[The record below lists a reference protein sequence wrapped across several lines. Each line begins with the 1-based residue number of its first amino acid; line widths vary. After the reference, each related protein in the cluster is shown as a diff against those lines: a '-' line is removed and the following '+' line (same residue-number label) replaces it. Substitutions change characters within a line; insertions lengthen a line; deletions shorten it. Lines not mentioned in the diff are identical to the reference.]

1 MPRNLTGGNKAKSGK
16 NEVGRVA
23 ELHEVDESQGQMVGR
38 ILRSLGDRNMLIYC
52 NDGKERIAH
61 IRGSLRKK
69 VAKLEVG
76 DIVLISLRGEAM
88 GTTSGSCM
96 DRGDILA
103 KYERDVYRQLKN
115 IEGINPKLFNQLE
128 VMDVKQR
135 ASNIVNV
142 VDDCGFD
149 MDGSDEEKEDDQEE
163 TIDENGNVLVEL
175 TKEERATKKL
185 KEDTK
190 RAMLRN
196 AKEGARNTNN
206 NDDDI
211 DIDAI

>member
-16 NEVGRVA
+16 NDLGRVA
-23 ELHEVDESQGQMVGR
+23 ELHTIDESQGQMAGR

-76 DIVLISLRGEAM
+76 DIVLISLRGESM
-88 GTTSGSCM
+88 GVSSGSSM

-115 IEGINPKLFNQLE
+115 VEGINPKLFNQLE

-163 TIDENGNVLVEL
+163 TVDENGNIIVEL
-175 TKEERATKKL
+175 SKEERATKKI

-196 AKEGARNTNN
+196 VKEGARN

>member
-1 MPRNLTGGNKAKSGK
+1 
-16 NEVGRVA
+16 
-23 ELHEVDESQGQMVGR
+23 
-38 ILRSLGDRNMLIYC
+38 MLIYC

-76 DIVLISLRGEAM
+76 DIVLISLRGESM
-88 GTTSGSCM
+88 GASAGSSM

-128 VMDVKQR
+128 VMDVNQR
-135 ASNIVNV
+135 ASNIVNP

-149 MDGSDEEKEDDQEE
+149 MDGSDEEDEDCQEE
-163 TIDENGNVLVEL
+163 TVDENGNVMIEL
-175 TKEERATKKL
+175 TKEERATKKI

-190 RAMLRN
+190 RAMLRT
-196 AKEGARNTNN
+196 AKEGSRNTN